1 MDDVNVRYYSLCG
14 LTFAVHWEGKGTAS
28 VIDQLFD
35 PFPFTIVSNVNNS
48 VHIDL
53 KFSTTE
59 IPARAP
65 INASESCIC
74 YDVSIFKAGDFV
86 YITDGS
92 SMFQLRPNEG
102 TGLAAIHC
110 SFKEKTL
117 LSKYNLFLISLIH
130 LLSPRGIYDLHAAA
144 LVRGDLCYLLLGDS
158 GSGKSSAT
166 LSLVDQ
172 GWRYISDDALL
183 LKSITDGIEVLTFRK
198 KFFIDPQLVHHYP
211 EITPYIEKLTN
222 GDGSKRFL
230 DVDSAYPG
238 QFCPKGIPKIL
249 IFTSIVSQPKSILM
263 PIDQTCALIKLTNQS
278 SSIFFNRQSA
288 KDHFDVLKQ
297 LVCQTESYQLL
308 AGRDLYEEPEKIN
321 KVLSAIPSK
330 TS

>member
-1 MDDVNVRYYSLCG
+1 MNETGLCIYSLYG
-14 LTFAVHWEGKGTAS
+14 LEIKVRWEGKG
-28 VIDQLFD
+28 IEDEIEQLFN
-35 PFPFTIVSNVNNS
+35 PFPFTKLSYVKTPVQL
-48 VHIDL
+48 DL
-53 KFSTTE
+53 QFTTTE

-65 INASESCIC
+65 KTASKSCIC
-74 YDVSIFKAGDFV
+74 YDVSIIKAGDFV

-92 SMFQLRPNEG
+92 SMFQLLPNEG
-102 TGLAAIHC
+102 TGLATIHC

-144 LVRGDLCYLLLGDS
+144 LVSGDLCYLLLGDS
-158 GSGKSSAT
+158 CSGKSSAT

-172 GWRYISDDALL
+172 GWHYISDDALL
-183 LKSITDGIEVLTFRK
+183 LKSVTDGVEVLTFRK

-211 EITPYIEKLTN
+211 EITPYLEGSTN
-222 GDGSKRFL
+222 GDGSKLFL

-238 QFCPKGIPKIL
+238 RFCPKGIPKIL
-249 IFTSIVSQPKSILM
+249 IFTSIVSQPKSMLM
-263 PIDQTCALIKLTNQS
+263 PIDQTRALIKLTTQS

-308 AGRDLYEEPEKIN
+308 AGRDLYEEPEKISGI
-321 KVLSAIPSK
+321 LSDILPK
-330 TS
+330 T